1 VSTYEILDVIAD
13 AYNPILLVVLLL
25 FISRAIYQRRWVE
38 VEMLFSS
45 SVVGL
50 GFVYLIMFVDNNLS
64 IWGSIGL
71 DYSTHTAFAIS
82 IVTVLIIISKSYSK
96 LLFVSL
102 VFYIMLELYQKY
114 HSIMDIVTTSVVI
127 LLLHSFI
134 VFMRMNS
141 LKELKNIKNGI

>member
-1 VSTYEILDVIAD
+1 MSTYEILDVIAD

-82 IVTVLIIISKSYSK
+82 IVTVLIIGGGRLAS
-96 LLFVSL
+96 
-102 VFYIMLELYQKY
+102 
-114 HSIMDIVTTSVVI
+114 SV
-127 LLLHSFI
+127 
-134 VFMRMNS
+134 
-141 LKELKNIKNGI
+141 